1 MKLDMD
7 STNPS
12 GDARQQAY
20 ETGSTAMLDRDRRRR
35 ARIESDA
42 VGYLVRD
49 DAGSDE
55 PWEVRIQDV
64 SRLGVA
70 FISGNAMKPSETCRI
85 RIGMGPMRLAR
96 QMRVVSCQ
104 PASDTTYRIGAEF
117 A

>member
-1 MKLDMD
+1 MD

-12 GDARQQAY
+12 GDPRQQY
-20 ETGSTAMLDRDRRRR
+20 ESEAAVLDRDRRRR

-42 VGYLVRD
+42 VGYLLREA
-49 DAGSDE
+49 AGAEE
-55 PWEVRIQDV
+55 PWEVHIQDI

-70 FISGNAMKPSETCRI
+70 FISGDAMKPGDVCRI

-96 QMRVVSCQ
+96 RMRVISCQ
-104 PASDTTYRIGAEF
+104 PAGDTTYRIGAEF